1 MRYFE
6 LYKKYYDVL
15 DEGIVSKSASLAEIV
30 SQTATS
36 TSMYANKIN
45 SNAWNESG
53 SPLIKNSV
61 LSNIDS
67 SCTKLSNFINDKLVS
82 VCGMAIN
89 KLLPTIK
96 EIKKNDESLDQVEC
110 KLSTIITTKNRIE
123 SELRYLRRN
132 DEENVRISHLNSS
145 LRSLSSQISSLSS
158 ERDNI
163 IKILVGLCEEANT
176 TISSILMLNGYSK
189 SQVSGM
195 LPVYDI
201 SNDSLTYTDVSSGR
215 MDVIGIER
223 ITDDEEGPYFM
234 VKLSNGKSFKL
245 YDQYKWAGKMLKI
258 KRNKEINMG
267 GSGCSIFAL
276 GTTLQYLTGNMDITM
291 KDVTRANGGQFYGFH
306 EMYSGNDVLEVNGVK
321 YTVDS
326 DVSEKKIYGGSSKK
340 EDVIS
345 DWEETLAK
353 GGIIYLNATGRVPG
367 RGYINYRG
375 EKITSGTLRDLTGI
389 ASEGGH
395 VIAIMGVDS
404 NNEIIFADSMLH
416 FDGNSDN
423 YEYGLHKN
431 LTLEEFYD
439 IYGGTRPTYVTSRYY
454 YTVTEATL
462 VPVE

>member
-245 YDQYKWAGKMLKI
+245 YDQKKWGTLKRGGRDIKMSEK
-258 KRNKEINMG
+258 
-267 GSGCSIFAL
+267 GCSIFSMV
-276 GTTLQYLTGNMDITM
+276 TTLQYLTGNMDITIRDII
-291 KDVTRANGGQFYGFH
+291 KVNTGQFHGFKR
-306 EMYSGNDVLEVNGVK
+306 MYSGKNILEVNGVK

-326 DVSEKKIYGGSSKK
+326 DVSEKKTYGGSSKK
-340 EDVIS
+340 EDVID

-353 GGIIYLNATGRVPG
+353 GGIIYLNVTGRVSNC
-367 RGYINYRG
+367 GYIDYRD
-375 EKITSGTLRDLTGI
+375 EKITSKTLEDLTGL
-389 ASEGGH
+389 ASRNGH
-395 VIAIMGVDS
+395 VIAIMGIDS

-431 LTLEEFYD
+431 LTLEELYD
-439 IYGGTRPTYVTSRYY
+439 IYGGTRSTYVTTKSYF
-454 YTVTEATL
+454 TVTKATL

>member
-201 SNDSLTYTDVSSGR
+201 SNDSLTYTDVSSER

-234 VKLSNGKSFKL
+234 VKLSNGRSFKL
-245 YDQYKWAGKMLKI
+245 YDQRKWAGKMLRI

-326 DVSEKKIYGGSSKK
+326 DVSDKKIYGASSDKT
-340 EDVIS
+340 EVLN
-345 DWEETLAK
+345 DWEETLNK
-353 GGIIYLNATGRVPG
+353 GGIIYLNATKRKK
-367 RGYINYRG
+367 GYVDYRG
-375 EKITSGTLRDLTGI
+375 RKVDSSTLREMTGI

-395 VIAIMGVDS
+395 IIAIMGIDS

-439 IYGGTRPTYVTSRYY
+439 LYGGKSNTYVTSRYY

>member
-110 KLSTIITTKNRIE
+110 KLSTIITNKNRIE

-234 VKLSNGKSFKL
+234 VKLSNGRSFKL
-245 YDQYKWAGKMLKI
+245 YDQYKWAGKKLRI

-326 DVSEKKIYGGSSKK
+326 DVSDKKIYGASSDKT
-340 EDVIS
+340 EVLN
-345 DWEETLAK
+345 DWEETLNK
-353 GGIIYLNATGRVPG
+353 GGIIYLNATKRKK
-367 RGYINYRG
+367 GYVDYRG
-375 EKITSGTLRDLTGI
+375 RKVDSSTLREMTGI
-389 ASEGGH
+389 ASEEGH
-395 VIAIMGVDS
+395 IIAIMGIDS

>member
-326 DVSEKKIYGGSSKK
+326 DVSEKKVYGGSSKK

>member
-1 MRYFE
+1 MTKKNIGLNFDQLLEKLRTYNDEEE
-6 LYKKYYDVL
+6 LEVVKKAYTYAAKMHFGVKRMTGEDYIEHPLNVAYILAEMNADCATIAAALLHDVL
-15 DEGIVSKSASLAEIV
+15 EDCDVTYDELQEMFGKEITDLV
-30 SQTATS
+30 D
-36 TSMYANKIN
+36 
-45 SNAWNESG
+45 G
-53 SPLIKNSV
+53 V
-61 LSNIDS
+61 
-67 SCTKLSNFINDKLVS
+67 TK
-82 VCGMAIN
+82 IN
-89 KLLPTIK
+89 KLNFETGSNAVIAT
-96 EIKKNDESLDQVEC
+96 Q
-110 KLSTIITTKNRIE
+110 R
-123 SELRYLRRN
+123 
-132 DEENVRISHLNSS
+132 
-145 LRSLSSQISSLSS
+145 
-158 ERDNI
+158 
-163 IKILVGLCEEANT
+163 KILVGLCEEANT

-234 VKLSNGKSFKL
+234 VKLSNGRSFKL
-245 YDQYKWAGKMLKI
+245 YDQYKWAGKKLRI

-326 DVSEKKIYGGSSKK
+326 DVSDKKIYGASSDKT
-340 EDVIS
+340 EVLN
-345 DWEETLAK
+345 DWEETLNK
-353 GGIIYLNATGRVPG
+353 GGIIYLNATKRKK
-367 RGYINYRG
+367 GYVDYRG
-375 EKITSGTLRDLTGI
+375 RKVDSSTLREMTGI

-395 VIAIMGVDS
+395 IIAIMGIDS